1 MFLNLLSAK
10 EKLSF
15 LGLAKKVIYADNIIA
30 KNELVMYKSMHQE
43 MEILEE
49 ISSELSEEEMEN
61 VPEEIP
67 KLCGVF
73 DSRRSKISALM
84 ELVALCFVDGKLVVQ
99 EKEVIYEI
107 ARHFDIKREETDSY
121 IDWAS
126 RLYTP

>member
-43 MEILEE
+43 MEVLEE
-49 ISSELSEEEMEN
+49 ISSELSEEEIEN
-61 VPEEIP
+61 VSEEIP
-67 KLCGVF
+67 KLCSVF